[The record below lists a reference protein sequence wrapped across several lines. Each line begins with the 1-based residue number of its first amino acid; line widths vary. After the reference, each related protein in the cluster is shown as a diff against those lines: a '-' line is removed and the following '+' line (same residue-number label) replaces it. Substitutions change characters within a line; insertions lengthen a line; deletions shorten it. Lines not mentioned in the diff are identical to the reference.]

1 MAFIKDRKLAH
12 DPWHLLKASNDSVP
26 ALPATGKVIVPLV
39 FWRQH
44 RDELIARPDGV
55 GVWLL
60 ATDEAREIA
69 DDLPLLQVIAV
80 NFATFNDGRGYS
92 TARLLRER
100 YGWRGELR
108 AIGDVLSDQIFYL
121 TRVGFDAFELREGED
136 MEAVLG
142 RFEDFSETYQ
152 AAVDRP
158 LPLFR
163 RRESAKLTGAA

>member
-1 MAFIKDRKLAH
+1 MALIKARKLAR
-12 DPWHLLKASNDSVP
+12 DPWHLLKAADGSLP
-26 ALPATGKVIVPLV
+26 ALPAAGKVIVPLAV
-39 FWRQH
+39 WRER

-55 GVWLL
+55 GVWLS

-69 DDLPLLQVIAV
+69 ADLPHLQVVAV
-80 NFATFNDGRGYS
+80 HFATFNDGRGSS

-108 AIGDVLSDQIFYL
+108 AIGDVLRDQIFYL
-121 TRVGFDAFELREGED
+121 MRCGFDAFELREGED
-136 MEAVLG
+136 VEAVLG
-142 RFEDFSETYQ
+142 RFADFSETYQ

-163 RRESAKLTGAA
+163 RRHAAKLTGAV